1 MGLKQKGVAMLRLNS
16 FLISILLGTLVINP
30 AKAHKEKGKAAII
43 EVQDPRISLEMPRV
57 RVAQAKQNSAG
68 FIKITN
74 KAEQELRLLKAET
87 DAASVVELHIST
99 EENGVHKMRP
109 VEYIRL
115 VPQETVELKSGSYH
129 IMLLNLKRPL
139 KEGEEVPVTL
149 YFSEG
154 APVTLNFPVKKCCG
168 SCH

>member
-1 MGLKQKGVAMLRLNS
+1 MQKLRI
-16 FLISILLGTLVINP
+16 FLTPFVFGALVVNP
-30 AKAHKEKGKAAII
+30 AWAHKEKGKAAII

-74 KAEQELRLLKAET
+74 KAEQEIRLLKAET
-87 DAASVVELHIST
+87 DVANVVELHIST

-109 VEYIRL
+109 VQDIRI
-115 VPQETVELKSGSYH
+115 VPNETVELKSGSYH
-129 IMLLNLKRPL
+129 IMLLNLKRTL

-149 YFSEG
+149 YFSQG
-154 APVTLNFPVKKCCG
+154 APVTVNFPVKKCCG